1 MSVSV
6 NAPNQLLEHADFM
19 ETDIDI
25 SLITYFRFVSA
36 VGMIC
41 FAQHLSYK
49 ETRIIHTLLLL
60 YHSFI
65 LMFCRTRN

>member
-6 NAPNQLLEHADFM
+6 SAPNQLLEHTDFM
-19 ETDIDI
+19 ATDLDI
-25 SLITYFRFVSA
+25 SLITYFRLVPA
-36 VGMIC
+36 LGMIC
-41 FAQHLSYK
+41 FAQYISYSK
-49 ETRIIHTLLLL
+49 IRIIHTLLLL